1 MSTPTTLI
9 GATPVRYSWRGGAR
23 IAAEPDIAAKEFE
36 RILDQ
41 HGDLDPVT
49 IVAESQHT
57 TAPLHTAFEWVDQTA
72 ADLYREHQART
83 MVQSLIVVHVRND
96 TEDEL
101 PPLHAYVK
109 VSEEPFDMYERAI
122 PVLATSEPRSIAVKS
137 IPSAEE
143 VHQQALQEAL
153 ARLQSWRKQYQ
164 AVIES
169 EFPDLAVQIDHLTER
184 YRDAG
189 QAG

>member
-1 MSTPTTLI
+1 MTTPTTLI
-9 GATPVRYSWRGGAR
+9 GATPVRYSWQGGAR
-23 IAAEPDIAAKEFE
+23 IAAAPEVAAKEFE

-49 IVAESQHT
+49 IVAESQHH
-57 TAPLHTAFEWVDQTA
+57 TAPLHEAFEWVDQTA